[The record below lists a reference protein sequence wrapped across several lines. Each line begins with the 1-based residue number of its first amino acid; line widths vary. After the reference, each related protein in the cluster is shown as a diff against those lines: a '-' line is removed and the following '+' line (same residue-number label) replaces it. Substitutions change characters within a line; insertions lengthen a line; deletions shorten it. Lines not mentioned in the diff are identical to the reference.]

1 PRRSTVSFRSYHES
15 IRPSRDAAHQSVSR
29 EQTCA
34 KCCVA
39 TTVARCCTS
48 MQQEK
53 PRPTR
58 PLRYCCTPLRAC
70 ATLEKAGTTSRAT
83 SRDICAAWCN
93 TAQQRATD
101 PSRRLALHLGQ
112 SFAQPGPGEFFFEP
126 AVGVIVRVPRRNLQ
140 VPRRRIDQVSDDPS
154 F

>member
-1 PRRSTVSFRSYHES
+1 EHQLGSHTCCSAAVHAILPLPFYHENRRS
-15 IRPSRDAAHQSVSR
+15 PSVASQQVVVALQTYSR
-29 EQTCA
+29 VCN
-34 KCCVA
+34 A

-58 PLRYCCTPLRAC
+58 PLRYCCTSVHGP

-93 TAQQRATD
+93 TAQQRAT
-101 PSRRLALHLGQ
+101 
-112 SFAQPGPGEFFFEP
+112 
-126 AVGVIVRVPRRNLQ
+126 RRNRP
-140 VPRRRIDQVSDDPS
+140 VPSSWRLTPHMVQRRSCGRTVGRIACRARR
-154 F
+154 